1 MGVGR
6 HGTATDAVN
15 AGDGEDHV
23 AQLHVGDN
31 HSDVLVDDNNYS
43 VADDVIITLLFT
55 RFPPIFSSAA
65 SRLSVLALL
74 ARHVLQ

>member
-1 MGVGR
+1 VGVGR

-15 AGDGEDHV
+15 AGDGEGHA

-31 HSDVLVDDNNYS
+31 DCDVLVDDNNYT
-43 VADDVIITLLFT
+43 VADYIIITLLFT
-55 RFPPIFSSAA
+55 RIPPIFSSAA